1 MESST
6 KPTTSNY
13 YDVVPYESHPF
24 PQSTA
29 EHLEALA
36 FLFGLAAPPLK
47 QARVLELGCAAGGN
61 LIPIAARHPDASMVG
76 VDLSSVQIRQGQA
89 AIDKAQL
96 KNIELRA
103 LDRRDDD
110 RDGRPEWD

>member
-6 KPTTSNY
+6 TPATSNY

-36 FLFGLAAPPLK
+36 FLFNLAAPPLK
-47 QARVLELGCAAGGN
+47 QARVL
-61 LIPIAARHPDASMVG
+61 
-76 VDLSSVQIRQGQA
+76 
-89 AIDKAQL
+89 
-96 KNIELRA
+96 
-103 LDRRDDD
+103 
-110 RDGRPEWD
+110 